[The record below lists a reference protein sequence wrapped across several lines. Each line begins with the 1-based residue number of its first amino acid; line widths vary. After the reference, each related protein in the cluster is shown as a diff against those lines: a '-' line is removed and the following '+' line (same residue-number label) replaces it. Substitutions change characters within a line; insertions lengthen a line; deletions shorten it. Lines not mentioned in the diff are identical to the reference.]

1 VLQRPVFPFQVM
13 LWTGLAK
20 VLLAF
25 VLVPRF
31 GYIAEAALLSAYL
44 AISVAIIVWQGL
56 RQTAILEGTTS

>member
-1 VLQRPVFPFQVM
+1 M

-25 VLVPRF
+25 LLVPRF
-31 GYIAEAALLSAYL
+31 GYIAEAGLLSAYL

-56 RQTAILEGTTS
+56 RQASYMEQTSE